1 MIDDQLTTFLT
12 KNQRILDTDT
22 VTVVESGEMPGTT
35 LTVRE
40 DAELKRLQ
48 RYEHPSLFEDGLSL
62 FDDGFSE
69 G

>member
-48 RYEHPSLFEDGLSL
+48 TEKHQTIFNDGL
-62 FDDGFSE
+62 
-69 G
+69 